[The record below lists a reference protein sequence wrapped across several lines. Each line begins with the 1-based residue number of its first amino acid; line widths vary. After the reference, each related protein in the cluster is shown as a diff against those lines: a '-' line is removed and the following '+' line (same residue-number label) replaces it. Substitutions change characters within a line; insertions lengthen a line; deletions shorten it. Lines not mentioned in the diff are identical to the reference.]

1 MDHTPSASNESGFG
15 LIEVL
20 IAMLI
25 FAIAATGVTY
35 SLVQS
40 NRQMIIAEHILNG
53 EQYGMAKSLGDQAS
67 VPTLD
72 ASITGQKQSISMPV
86 TMTLSP
92 VQPTQACSA
101 GLINGI
107 GQAIGNILNGLLCGI
122 FGGCQSPPA
131 TPQPTSYT
139 VSVPVTAFTTSQSQ
153 IAWWL
158 P

>member
-15 LIEVL
+15 LVEVL

-40 NRQMIIAEHILNG
+40 DRQMIIAEQVLNG
-53 EQYGMAKSLGDQAS
+53 EQYGMTKSLGDQTS

-72 ASITGQKQSISMPV
+72 ASIAGQKQSISMPV

-101 GLINGI
+101 GLINGL
-107 GQAIGNILNGLLCGI
+107 GQAIGNILKGLTCI
-122 FGGCQSPPA
+122 FGGCQNQPA
-131 TPQPTSYT
+131 TQQPTSYT